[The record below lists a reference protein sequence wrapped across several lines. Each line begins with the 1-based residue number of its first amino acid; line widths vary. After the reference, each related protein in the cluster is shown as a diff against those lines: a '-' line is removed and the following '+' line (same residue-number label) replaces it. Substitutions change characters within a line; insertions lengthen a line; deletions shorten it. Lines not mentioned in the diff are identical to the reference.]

1 MRQHHAD
8 FAPVF
13 QVKIGDPAEKQGGY
27 VLVGRVLAAGPN
39 AVGLLAQFPQFLA
52 DDVRAV
58 AVGQPGRVADDG
70 IDLLLGDNRRAHHI
84 PQVVSPDM
92 IAVGGVQFPHLRG
105 GFPQGIPLRTGGYL
119 VAVEHPLRVGLAVE
133 GLGQVQH
140 QQVELIRL
148 AGQGHGYLKLDRAG
162 FPRQTLGG
170 LQGNVAVAVQVVV
183 VIAQLQGI
191 PQIDGRGDVRRRP
204 IRGPGG
210 ADNLVAVQNPGGFG

>member
-1 MRQHHAD
+1 MRQYHAD
-8 FAPVF
+8 FALGF
-13 QVKIGDPAEKQGGY
+13 QIKVGGTAEKQRSHILMGG
-27 VLVGRVLAAGPN
+27 LIAAGPN
-39 AVGLLAQFPQFLA
+39 AVGFLAQFPQLLA
-52 DDVRAV
+52 DDVGAV
-58 AVGQPGRVADDG
+58 AVGQPGRVADNG
-70 IDLLLGDNRRAHHI
+70 IDFLLGDNRRAHHI

-105 GFPQGIPLRTGGYL
+105 GFPEGIPLRTGGYL
-119 VAVEHPLRVGLAVE
+119 VAVEHPLRVGLTVE

-140 QQVELIRL
+140 QQVELVRL
-148 AGQGHGYLKLDRAG
+148 AGQGHGYLKLHRAG

-191 PQIDGRGDVRRRP
+191 AQVDGRGDVRRRP
-204 IRGPGG
+204 VGGPGG

>member
-1 MRQHHAD
+1 MRQHHPD

-13 QVKIGDPAEKQGGY
+13 QVKVGGTAEKQGGY

-39 AVGLLAQFPQFLA
+39 AVGLLAQFPQLLA
-52 DDVRAV
+52 DDVGAV

-70 IDLLLGDNRRAHHI
+70 IDFLLGDNRRAHHI

-92 IAVGGVQFPHLRG
+92 IAVGGVQLPHLRG
-105 GFPQGIPLRTGGYL
+105 GFPQGIPLRTVGYL
-119 VAVEHPLRVGLAVE
+119 VTVEYPLRVGLTVE

-140 QQVELIRL
+140 QQVELVRL

-162 FPRQTLGG
+162 FSRQTLGG
-170 LQGNVAVAVQVVV
+170 LQGYVAVAVQVVV

-191 PQIDGRGDVRRRP
+191 AQVDGRGDVRRRP
-204 IRGPGG
+204 VGGPGG
-210 ADNLVAVQNPGGFG
+210 ADNLMAVQNPGGFG